1 MKKGRRNLRS
11 ASQRSNT
18 FLQEKEFIL
27 KFHKADENER
37 EVEGKLKND
46 GRVTCWFNLCFKVLV
61 RSGKRLMK

>member
-27 KFHKADENER
+27 KFHKADEDER
-37 EVEGKLKND
+37 EVEGKSSRMMVGL
-46 GRVTCWFNLCFKVLV
+46 LV
-61 RSGKRLMK
+61 GLREIHRSLMKIRLQI